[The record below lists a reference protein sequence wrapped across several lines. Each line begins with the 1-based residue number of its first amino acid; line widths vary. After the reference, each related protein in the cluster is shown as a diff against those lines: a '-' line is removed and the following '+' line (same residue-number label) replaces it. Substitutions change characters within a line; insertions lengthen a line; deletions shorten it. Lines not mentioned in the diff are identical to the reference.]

1 MIDVRDTET
10 MRRSFRTRRMLP
22 GGFPGLHSGLVC
34 DAPSAPLTDG
44 VGSVLDREVYF
55 PTRAWSSKTGLGHG
69 IGNGSTLRQNE
80 IETDKKTFGEA
91 FGEARAETV
100 ESIFP
105 SPTGRLRGQRTRLQ
119 KNRGARATTLEPQIR
134 NDYAGKFT
142 SRRGLGLFFAKYSE
156 GIALG
161 LGRKTVKSPVGA

>member
-1 MIDVRDTET
+1 MSE
-10 MRRSFRTRRMLP
+10 TRRLCGVPSERGVFLP
-22 GGFPGLHSGLVC
+22 GDSQGLHPGLVC
-34 DAPSAPLTDG
+34 EAS
-44 VGSVLDREVYF
+44 
-55 PTRAWSSKTGLGHG
+55 LGHG
-69 IGNGSTLRQNE
+69 VRNRVRAWDWERVDFEAERNRNRQKNVRR
-80 IETDKKTFGEA
+80 G